1 MSKPST
7 NGTSGRKSN
16 GQFAEGNKCGTGN
29 PHARRVA
36 QLRSKMLEAVGAHLD
51 EIVGSMIALAR
62 DGDVQATKLILSYS
76 LGKPQEPIHPDLL
89 DAHEKDVQKLTGSAP
104 LYVMD
109 EAAQERVRQLVAAAD
124 FIEGD

>member
-7 NGTSGRKSN
+7 NGTNGRTAN

-29 PHARRVA
+29 PYARRVA

-51 EIVGSMIALAR
+51 EIVGSMITLAR
-62 DGDVQATKLILSYS
+62 DGDVQATKLILAYS

-104 LYVMD
+104 LYAMD